1 MDTQTR
7 QFITDELTTLLRRAP
22 TENEIQNGQTDTLIM
37 GKVNISKASA
47 QLATVST
54 KVDKLSAVKV
64 VQ

>member
-7 QFITDELTTLLRRAP
+7 QFITEELTTLLNRVP